1 MANNPITTDLQCVAQ
16 IQRTLLDAAV
26 EHLPEARQLDML
38 PGPTGIDSDGV
49 HLFALPNGVTIQQI
63 DTEHLLEGPRRAKGS
78 ARTDDLASFVAY
90 LARHCTGSSVVW
102 IDLNPLTSTLRLHAV
117 IDDHATSVPGWRS
130 HTVSYTPRA
139 SVEWA
144 TWLAGNAKPLGQA
157 EFAAWMENQL
167 ADVATV
173 EGLPTGADMLA
184 MLIDFEAKQDMRIKS
199 TVRLQSGGVQLE
211 YVDTDD
217 AATISRMRVFD
228 RFAIGI
234 PAFWGGDRYRI
245 DARLRYRAAEGKVK
259 FWFEL
264 IRPDRVLDAAAHDI
278 ISKLQEALAESGIE
292 APVLMGAL

>member
-1 MANNPITTDLQCVAQ
+1 MANPTSDLQCSTE

-26 EHLPEARQLDML
+26 EHLPEARRLDIL

-49 HLFALPNGVTIQQI
+49 HVFALPKGVTLQQI
-63 DTEHLLEGPRRAKGS
+63 DTEHLLDGPRRAKGN

-90 LARHCTGSSVVW
+90 LARHCNDSSVVW

-117 IDDHATSVPGWRS
+117 FDDHERGSPGWRN
-130 HTVSYTPRA
+130 HAVSYSPRA

-144 TWLAGNAKPLGQA
+144 TWLAGNATPLCQA
-157 EFAAWMENQL
+157 DFAAWMENQL

-184 MLIDFEAKQDMRIKS
+184 MVIDFEAKQDMRIKS

-259 FWFEL
+259 FWYEL
-264 IRPDRVLDAAAHDI
+264 IRPDRVLDAAANDVI
-278 ISKLQEALAESGIE
+278 TKLREALSEEGID